1 MVSDGG
7 RPLLEHRIGGNPG
20 DCFGQ
25 SDQKRRRRQREWGA
39 SRRTAVLPENGCLIE
54 MSSWRYLC
62 VCLYN
67 PAATLRNEI
76 CEAIPLWLRARDRGR
91 RCEPRLS
98 VRSQSGFSMLTIVR
112 VLKLDLLLNRMAR
125 RTVSSTSTLQ
135 HSHTSAV
142 RRCAAVVKEMPS
154 PPPSASQAAIHMGH
168 FGTSASA
175 MLGNAKAAAPRVRRT
190 ARLCRIG
197 PAGT

>member
-1 MVSDGG
+1 MGEGPYSNIRLAGTRETALANRIKSDGADSG
-7 RPLLEHRIGGNPG
+7 
-20 DCFGQ
+20 
-25 SDQKRRRRQREWGA
+25 SGA
-39 SRRTAVLPENGCLIE
+39 QVGAQPFFRNGCLIE

-76 CEAIPLWLRARDRGR
+76 CEVIPLWLRARDRGR
-91 RCEPRLS
+91 RCASRLS
-98 VRSQSGFSMLTIVR
+98 VRSQSGFSMLTMVR
-112 VLKLDLLLNRMAR
+112 VLKLGLLLNRITT

-135 HSHTSAV
+135 HRQTSAV
-142 RRCAAVVKEMPS
+142 RRCAAVVKEMPN

-190 ARLCRIG
+190 ARL
-197 PAGT
+197 